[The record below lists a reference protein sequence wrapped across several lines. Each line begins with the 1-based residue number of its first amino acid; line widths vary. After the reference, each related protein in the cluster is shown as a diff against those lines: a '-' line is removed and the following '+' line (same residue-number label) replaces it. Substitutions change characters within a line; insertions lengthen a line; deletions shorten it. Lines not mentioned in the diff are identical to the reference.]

1 MEGLF
6 IKKPYTN
13 QDTIPIKN
21 MISMGNDKEDTS
33 FVFQVLY
40 TWGKKAAVVKKAAK
54 NPIIS
59 I

>member
-1 MEGLF
+1 
-6 IKKPYTN
+6 
-13 QDTIPIKN
+13 
-21 MISMGNDKEDTS
+21 MISIGNDKDDTS

-40 TWGKKAAVVKKAAK
+40 TCGKKAAVVKKAAK